1 MDTHV
6 ITVTREFGSLG
17 RLIARGVAEQLG
29 YEYDDR
35 DIIET
40 AAEEIAEPVY
50 ELNEYDGHQY
60 SKYGRMM
67 FPLGYGI
74 KSKQKKLFEIEKK
87 VILDFATSK
96 NCVIVGRCSDYILKE
111 AGLENVYSVFIYAP
125 HPARFNYCIKN
136 LGLTNEAA
144 EVYMEKVDKA
154 REAFYIEH
162 TGEKFHSLKYRNL
175 LVDSSA
181 LPMEQ
186 TIDLICKGAS
196 MKFGQ
201 TGKL

>member
-6 ITVTREFGSLG
+6 ITVTRQFGSLG
-17 RLIARGVAEQLG
+17 RIIAKRVADKMG
-29 YEYDDR
+29 FEYYDR
-35 DIIET
+35 DIIEK

-87 VILDFATSK
+87 VILDLAMTK
-96 NCVIVGRCSDYILKE
+96 NCVIVGRCSDYIVKE
-111 AGLENVYSVFIYAP
+111 AGIENSYSVFIYAP
-125 HPARFNYCIKN
+125 HPARFSYCMKN
-136 LGLTNEAA
+136 LGLTDEAA

-162 TGEKFHSLKYRNL
+162 TGEKFKSVKYRDL
-175 LVDSSA
+175 LIDSSA
-181 LPMEQ
+181 LPINQ
-186 TIDLICKGAS
+186 TVELICKGAS
-196 MKFGQ
+196 MKFG
-201 TGKL
+201 L